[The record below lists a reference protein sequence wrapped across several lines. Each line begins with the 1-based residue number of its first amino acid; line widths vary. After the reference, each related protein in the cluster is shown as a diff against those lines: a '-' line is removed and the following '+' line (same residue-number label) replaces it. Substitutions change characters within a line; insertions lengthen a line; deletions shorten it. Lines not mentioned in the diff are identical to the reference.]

1 MKRALPLAMLF
12 GLTLQ
17 GCVFSPGQHMDTG
30 NLVREGSPESSR
42 IELIPITPK
51 LLAIE
56 AGTDTSGRVAPEL
69 SAYKPGEYLIGA
81 GDLVYI
87 TVWDH
92 PELTAPSG
100 PQQQIE
106 ANGRLVRPDGSLF
119 YPYVGTIEAAGK
131 TIEELRST
139 ISSRLATVVAEP
151 QVDVSILRFVSQ
163 KVVLSGAF
171 NKTGPLSITNTPLSL
186 LDAVGQGSVQTG
198 TADIS
203 GLVLKRDGREY
214 VIDLD
219 TLNRK
224 NSILHTLYL
233 KDGDQLHLP
242 YNDQKKV
249 YVLGEVNSSRSL
261 TFKGSNMNLT
271 DALGTVGGLR
281 QETSSGKEVYV
292 IRGVENL
299 AAEPAKIYQL
309 DLKSPSAFVLAEH
322 FKLQP
327 QDVVYVGPADVT
339 RWNRFISQVFPT
351 ANLLRTGVA
360 IQDDMG
366 DNSN

>member
-1 MKRALPLAMLF
+1 MKRALPLAMLV

-17 GCVFSPGQHMDTG
+17 GCIFSPGQHMDTG

-56 AGTDTSGRVAPEL
+56 GAFDKTNYVAPEL
-69 SAYKPGEYLIGA
+69 LAYQPVEYRIGA
-81 GDLVYI
+81 GDLIFI

-100 PQQQIE
+100 SQQQIE

-131 TIEELRST
+131 SIEELRST
-139 ISSRLATVVAEP
+139 IASRLAKVVAEP

-163 KVVLSGAF
+163 KVILSGAF
-171 NKTGPLSITNTPLSL
+171 LKTGQVPITNAPLRL
-186 LDAVGQGSVQTG
+186 LDAVGQGSVLTND
-198 TADIS
+198 ADIS
-203 GLVLKRDGREY
+203 GLVLKRDNHEY
-214 VIDLD
+214 LIDLD
-219 TLNRK
+219 ALNRK
-224 NSILHTLYL
+224 NSNLQSIYL

-249 YVLGEVNSSRSL
+249 YVLGEVNTAKSL
-261 TFKGSNMNLT
+261 VFKGSNMNLT
-271 DALGTVGGLR
+271 DALGSVGGLS

-292 IRGVENL
+292 IRGVDKL
-299 AAEPAKIYQL
+299 ADETVKVFQI
-309 DLKSPSAFVLAEH
+309 DLKSPSAFALAQH

-339 RWNRFISQVFPT
+339 RWNRFISQVFPS
-351 ANLLRTGVA
+351 ASLLRTG
-360 IQDDMG
+360 IG
-366 DNSN
+366 IDNDIGNN